1 MLDARRWSRRLD
13 KTGWK
18 MTVSYA
24 SVFTPMAAELPPD
37 TDVDAIV
44 LDLADN
50 HVAAGKSVDQ
60 SELASIVA
68 GARAHGLPLNVVVV
82 PGNPAPDSQLRDLA
96 TVIGKSEHGTVLVLS
111 DDWAGTSSD
120 SISRYRLERAEDVAK
135 YRGGGHSTEAARAFV
150 NRLETPSTV
159 SWTAIT
165 IVLLAGLVA
174 VIAGLYFVKRRR
186 EPDAEPMPESIVE
199 RSAQIR

>member
-1 MLDARRWSRRLD
+1 
-13 KTGWK
+13 

-24 SVFTPMAAELPPD
+24 LVFTPMAAELPPD

-50 HVAAGKSVDQ
+50 HIAASSDVDQ
-60 SELASIVA
+60 SELASVVA
-68 GARAHGLPLNVVVV
+68 DARAQGLPLSVVVV
-82 PGNPAPDSQLRDLA
+82 KGNPAPDSSLRDLA

-111 DDWAGTSSD
+111 DDWAGTQSD
-120 SISRYRLERAEDVAK
+120 TISRYRLERAEDVAK
-135 YRGGGHSTEAARAFV
+135 FQHGGHSTEAARAFV

-165 IVLLAGLVA
+165 IVLLAGLVV
-174 VIAGLYFVKRRR
+174 VIAGLFLVKRRHG
-186 EPDAEPMPESIVE
+186 PDADPMSEAIVDQD
-199 RSAQIR
+199 ALIR

>member
-1 MLDARRWSRRLD
+1 
-13 KTGWK
+13 

-50 HVAAGKSVDQ
+50 HVAAPADVDQ
-60 SELASIVA
+60 SELASVVA
-68 GARAHGLPLNVVVV
+68 DARAHGVPLNIVLVK
-82 PGNPAPDSQLRDLA
+82 GNPSPDSSLRDLA

-120 SISRYRLERAEDVAK
+120 ALSRYRLERAEDVAK

-174 VIAGLYFVKRRR
+174 VIAGLYVVKRRR
-186 EPDAEPMPESIVE
+186 EPGEEPMPEPIVE
-199 RSAQIR
+199 QGAQIR

>member
-1 MLDARRWSRRLD
+1 
-13 KTGWK
+13 